1 MLAVRNRSPNVP
13 VVSWSPPSPLSLTP
27 HPSPPCLRASQ
38 RALASRECHFHPV
51 HPAPSSF
58 SYPPPSL
65 TLLLQMRR
73 RSSHT
78 PRSLRDQDVRCCS
91 FRRAALLL
99 AVTSLPPQTKK
110 THKVEADVGTLRQI
124 ATRLKTALQDGSWFH
139 MRRCSHK
146 LQRAHGAAA
155 AHVDVGSL
163 GMRGKLP
170 LLLPASVRCIP
181 SPSGSPVTA
190 PPPIV
195 KPDHVAAR
203 GRSVHQVKIYCAA
216 APPRGGVAGCA
227 FWETGCGGGGGMRMP
242 EPQRRCWGGRPADE
256 EGADV

>member
-1 MLAVRNRSPNVP
+1 
-13 VVSWSPPSPLSLTP
+13 
-27 HPSPPCLRASQ
+27 
-38 RALASRECHFHPV
+38 
-51 HPAPSSF
+51 
-58 SYPPPSL
+58 
-65 TLLLQMRR
+65 MRR

-124 ATRLKTALQDGSWFH
+124 ATRLKTALQDGSGFH